1 MSNQLLTL
9 MFTQAWQIALLA
21 IVVAIVTRTITK
33 NRPHLAH
40 AMWILVLI
48 KCVTPPIWGHSLGV
62 FSQLQTRWASDEQ
75 LTNPASTLRE
85 RDPADAHLSE
95 AVERAPDGIEQSLN
109 SADTWEGAEADE
121 ETSVAIFPAG
131 DHPEVTLAVDESA
144 ASAPAEAPR
153 PGFYSWP
160 ATVLFCLVVGACVTL
175 SLMIARCVNCLRSI
189 YRHRTTEFDEPLR
202 QRLQDLAKKLRIRR
216 VPRIIV
222 SDVLFGP
229 AVLGLWRHTIVL
241 PRCLLKTSRSSLPG
255 RTFAEGEPARSES
268 KNAGLP
274 VDTACTQ
281 VAASREVLPG
291 REDLL
296 FLDPILAHELLHIRR
311 GDLTTGALQ
320 ALVQSLWWFHPAVWL
335 CNRWLS
341 REAERCCD
349 EQVIAELGCSPA
361 QYARS
366 LLSVI
371 ESKHALQPIPVFP
384 GMKPV
389 EITSQRM
396 ERIMSLRNGLKKQTP
411 LWCWLAVAALAI
423 VVLPGAVATPT
434 LDETKSVTEVEQ
446 PEVQKVEDSADAIRL
461 NEDFV
466 VTVDV
471 KPDAVVAYV
480 NEKPVR
486 LEDVI
491 PSGFILNSP
500 DHPKFVS
507 PQKLPMMIQSMLRK
521 RLPNILYGEL
531 VMQHFAAT
539 VPKEQQA
546 MVCESLKPEFRN
558 VVKNIKASEDR
569 ESDEQLSERLAQE
582 HLSLD
587 VLEHNFIRMQVV
599 SGYVQTL
606 PADSPLRA
614 REKIVET
621 VRSMIDDWMSIR
633 CDISLDENFV
643 LSRTIPIVENAVI
656 AHVNGQAVT
665 VKSVLENTS
674 TGILLKHIPEMDELD
689 RRRLVA
695 EAIEHSLPEYVF
707 QEIILQHFDAHLTPW
722 EARRLADAE
731 AERNAELFKMLPE
744 MLSKSKTLKNQE
756 QLLSDALIS
765 FADTQNRDGGVLSDL
780 FRDARVSR
788 LIGDPPSR
796 QLLGVRQVVQERCHA
811 LLLEARLRSDV
822 SLRFDDRD
830 LTDVLRTIATDYWVN
845 IAVKTR
851 HVETGDDGMFR
862 KNMKVTY
869 QCENE
874 PLGEALTAMLEPLGL
889 KVWLNAETVMIGMAK
904 EPGAADPVEKLHLR
918 SYNVADLVS
927 PIRQTP
933 IATNNA
939 ASAVPAEP
947 SPAPLQPVALT
958 TESAAAVEW
967 DFAPLV
973 ELIKTSIE
981 PESWENGR
989 GAVLSVDRKT
999 ISFVVKQTD
1008 EAHDAIAK
1016 LLSQLRKS
1024 TDSIPITAHLLRI
1037 TKDSQSKD
1045 LEERCSLHPLSDG
1058 HRWALMTPSRSED
1071 VALFLLHETVE
1082 VLSSPRILTISG
1094 QAALME
1100 VSSLVEG
1107 QSTGFRVSANPYL
1120 IADTFVIRLSH
1131 SVTIGELAKESPGAV
1146 HESLVGSGQTLV
1158 LLIEQ
1163 AGTNEATPDRYV
1175 VLLTPE
1181 HLTEEEADRK
1191 QPNEE
1196 SLRK

>member
-9 MFTQAWQIALLA
+9 MCTQAWQIALLA
-21 IVVAIVTRTITK
+21 IVVAIVTRTIAK

-48 KCVTPPIWGHSLGV
+48 KCVTPPIWGHPLGL
-62 FSQLQTRWASDEQ
+62 FSRLQAAISTEQIPVASDATSENMPQ
-75 LTNPASTLRE
+75 AAEPASSLVRPSLESELHVTGNMASDKATTPGLPTTE
-85 RDPADAHLSE
+85 SPAVTVP
-95 AVERAPDGIEQSLN
+95 AVDMS
-109 SADTWEGAEADE
+109 
-121 ETSVAIFPAG
+121 
-131 DHPEVTLAVDESA
+131 EVTATESVEGLRGL
-144 ASAPAEAPR
+144 S
-153 PGFYSWP
+153 YSWP
-160 ATVLFCLVVGACVTL
+160 AILLSCVTAGAFVTL
-175 SLMIARCVNCLRSI
+175 SLMIVRCVQCLRSI
-189 YRHRTTEFDEPLR
+189 HRHRITEFDAMLIER
-202 QRLQDLAKKLRIRR
+202 VQDLSHKLRLRR
-216 VPRIIV
+216 APRVIV

-229 AVLGLWRHTIVL
+229 AVLGLLRHTIVL
-241 PRCLLKTSRSSLPG
+241 PRCLLQTSRSFLPE
-255 RTFAEGEPARSES
+255 RIFAEGEPARRAS

-291 REDLL
+291 RQDQPKPLPGRQELQ

-320 ALVQSLWWFHPAVWL
+320 ALVQSLWWFHPAVWF

-371 ESKHALQPIPVFP
+371 ECKHQLQPIPVFP

-389 EITSQRM
+389 EITTQRM

-423 VVLPGAVATPT
+423 IVLPGAVAKSQS
-434 LDETKSVTEVEQ
+434 DETTSDAKAEQ
-446 PEVQKVEDSADAIRL
+446 PEVQTPGDSAAAIRL

-521 RLPNILYGEL
+521 QLPNVLYGEL
-531 VMQHFAAT
+531 VMQHFAAN
-539 VPKEQQA
+539 VQQEQQA

-558 VVKNIKASEDR
+558 ILKSIKSAEGC
-569 ESDEQLSERLAQE
+569 ESDAQLSERLAQE
-582 HLSLD
+582 YVSID
-587 VLEHNFIRMQVV
+587 TLEQNYIRMQVV

-614 REKIVET
+614 KEQIVESLG
-621 VRSMIDDWMSIR
+621 SMFEAWMQIR
-633 CDISLDENFV
+633 QDISLDENFV

-656 AHVNGQAVT
+656 AYVNGQAVT

-695 EAIEHSLPEYVF
+695 QAIEHSLPEYVF
-707 QEIILQHFDAHLTPW
+707 QEIILHHFDARLTPW

-830 LTDVLRTIATDYWVN
+830 LTDVVRTIATDYRVN

-851 HVETGDDGMFR
+851 PVENGDDEMFR
-862 KNMKVTY
+862 KNIKVTY

-889 KVWLNAETVMIGMAK
+889 KVCLNAETVMIGMAK
-904 EPGAADPVEKLHLR
+904 EPNAADPVEKLHLR

-973 ELIKTSIE
+973 ELIKASIE
-981 PESWENGR
+981 PESWDAGD
-989 GAVLSVDRKT
+989 GAVGEIEES
-999 ISFVVKQTD
+999 ISLVIRQTPAGH
-1008 EAHDAIAK
+1008 EAIAR

-1024 TDSIPITAHLLRI
+1024 YDSVLITCRLLKIATDSQL
-1037 TKDSQSKD
+1037 KG
-1045 LEERCSLHPLSDG
+1045 LEDKCSLHSLSDG
-1058 HRWALMTPSRSED
+1058 QRWALLTKSRSE
-1071 VALFLLHETVE
+1071 ALQKFLADEKAE
-1082 VLSSPRILTISG
+1082 VLSCPTIVTISG
-1094 QAALME
+1094 QAAL
-1100 VSSLVEG
+1100 VQVATKEG
-1107 QSTGFRVSANPYL
+1107 AALTSFQLSANPHL
-1120 IADTFVIRLSH
+1120 IADSSVIRLSH
-1131 SVTIGELAKESPGAV
+1131 SVTVGELAKDAQAV
-1146 HESLVGSGQTLV
+1146 VHDSLVGSGQTL
-1158 LLIEQ
+1158 LLVIEQ
-1163 AGTNEATPDRYV
+1163 PGKVAGPQDRFV
-1175 VLLTPE
+1175 VMLTPE
-1181 HLTEEEADRK
+1181 HVKEEEETLPR
-1191 QPNEE
+1191 
-1196 SLRK
+1196 

>member
-9 MFTQAWQIALLA
+9 MCTQAWQIALLA
-21 IVVAIVTRTITK
+21 IVVAIVTRTIAK

-48 KCVTPPIWGHSLGV
+48 KCVTPPIWGHPLGL
-62 FSQLQTRWASDEQ
+62 FSRLQAAISTEQIPVASDATSENMPQ
-75 LTNPASTLRE
+75 AAEPASSLVRPSLESELHVTGNMASDKATTPGLPTTE
-85 RDPADAHLSE
+85 SPAVTVP
-95 AVERAPDGIEQSLN
+95 AVDMS
-109 SADTWEGAEADE
+109 
-121 ETSVAIFPAG
+121 
-131 DHPEVTLAVDESA
+131 EVTATESVEGLRGL
-144 ASAPAEAPR
+144 S
-153 PGFYSWP
+153 YSWP
-160 ATVLFCLVVGACVTL
+160 AILLSCVTAGAFVTL
-175 SLMIARCVNCLRSI
+175 SLMIVRCVQCLRSI
-189 YRHRTTEFDEPLR
+189 HRHRITEFDAMLIER
-202 QRLQDLAKKLRIRR
+202 VQDLSHKLRLRR
-216 VPRIIV
+216 APRVIV

-229 AVLGLWRHTIVL
+229 AVLGLLRHTIVL
-241 PRCLLKTSRSSLPG
+241 PRCLLQTSRSFLPE
-255 RTFAEGEPARSES
+255 RIFAEGEPARRAS

-291 REDLL
+291 RQDQPKPLPGRQELQ

-320 ALVQSLWWFHPAVWL
+320 ALVQSLWWFHPAVWF

-371 ESKHALQPIPVFP
+371 ECKHQLQPIPVFP

-389 EITSQRM
+389 EITTQRM

-423 VVLPGAVATPT
+423 IVLPGAVAKSQS
-434 LDETKSVTEVEQ
+434 DETTSDAKAEQ
-446 PEVQKVEDSADAIRL
+446 PEVQTPGDSAAAIRL

-521 RLPNILYGEL
+521 QLPNVLYGEL
-531 VMQHFAAT
+531 VMQHFAAN
-539 VPKEQQA
+539 VQQEQQA

-558 VVKNIKASEDR
+558 ILKSIKSAEGC
-569 ESDEQLSERLAQE
+569 ESDAQLSERLAQE
-582 HLSLD
+582 YVSID
-587 VLEHNFIRMQVV
+587 TLEQNYIRMQVV

-614 REKIVET
+614 KEQIVESLG
-621 VRSMIDDWMSIR
+621 SMFEAWMQIR
-633 CDISLDENFV
+633 QDISLDENFV

-656 AHVNGQAVT
+656 AYVNGQAVT

-695 EAIEHSLPEYVF
+695 QAIEHSLPEYVF
-707 QEIILQHFDAHLTPW
+707 QEIILHHFDARLTPW

-830 LTDVLRTIATDYWVN
+830 LTDVVRTIATDYRVN

-851 HVETGDDGMFR
+851 PVENGDDEMFR
-862 KNMKVTY
+862 KNIKVTY

-889 KVWLNAETVMIGMAK
+889 KVCLNAETVMIGMAK
-904 EPGAADPVEKLHLR
+904 EPNAADPVEKLHLR

-981 PESWENGR
+981 PESWDAGIGAVGENGE
-989 GAVLSVDRKT
+989 S
-999 ISFVVKQTD
+999 ISLVIQQTPAGH
-1008 EAHDAIAK
+1008 EAIAR

-1024 TDSIPITAHLLRI
+1024 YDSVQINCRLLKIATDAQL
-1037 TKDSQSKD
+1037 KG
-1045 LEERCSLHPLSDG
+1045 LEDKCSLHSLSDDQ
-1058 HRWALMTPSRSED
+1058 RWALLTKSRGE
-1071 VALFLLHETVE
+1071 AIQKFLADEKVET
-1082 VLSSPRILTISG
+1082 LSCPTIMTISG
-1094 QAALME
+1094 QPALVQVATTDGAAL
-1100 VSSLVEG
+1100 
-1107 QSTGFRVSANPYL
+1107 TGFQLSANPHL
-1120 IADTFVIRLSH
+1120 IADSSVIRLSH
-1131 SVTIGELAKESPGAV
+1131 SVTVGELAKDTQAAA
-1146 HESLVGSGQTLV
+1146 HESLVGSGQTL
-1158 LLIEQ
+1158 LLVIEQ
-1163 AGTNEATPDRYV
+1163 PGKVDGQQDRFV
-1175 VLLTPE
+1175 VMMTPE
-1181 HLTEEEADRK
+1181 HLKEEEETLPR
-1191 QPNEE
+1191 
-1196 SLRK
+1196 

>member
-1 MSNQLLTL
+1 
-9 MFTQAWQIALLA
+9 
-21 IVVAIVTRTITK
+21 
-33 NRPHLAH
+33 
-40 AMWILVLI
+40 VLI

-85 RDPADAHLSE
+85 PDPADAHLSE
-95 AVERAPDGIEQSLN
+95 AVERAPDAREQSLD

-131 DHPEVTLAVDESA
+131 DPPKELLAVDESA
-144 ASAPAEAPR
+144 ASATAEAPR

-241 PRCLLKTSRSSLPG
+241 PRCLLQTSRSSLPGLPG
-255 RTFAEGEPARSES
+255 RTFAEGEPARRALD
-268 KNAGLP
+268 NVGLP
-274 VDTACTQ
+274 EGTECTQ

-291 REDLL
+291 RQDQPKPLPGRQDLL

-371 ESKHALQPIPVFP
+371 ESKHQLQPIPVFP

-396 ERIMSLRNGLKKQTP
+396 ERIMSLKTNLKKQTP

-423 VVLPGAVATPT
+423 IVLPGAVATPT

-446 PEVQKVEDSADAIRL
+446 PEVQTPGDSADAIRL
-461 NEDFV
+461 NQDFA

-480 NEKPVR
+480 NDKPVR
-486 LEDVI
+486 LADVV

-507 PQKLPMMIQSMLRK
+507 PQKRPLMIQSMLRK
-521 RLPNILYGEL
+521 HLPNVLYDEL

-539 VPKEQQA
+539 VPDEQQA
-546 MVCESLKPEFRN
+546 IVRESLKPELLN
-558 VVKNIKASEDR
+558 VLKKLKASER
-569 ESDEQLSERLAQE
+569 CESDAQLSERLAQE
-582 HLSLD
+582 YLSID
-587 VLEHNFIRMQVV
+587 TLEQSYIRMRVV

-606 PADSPLRA
+606 PVDSPLRA

-621 VRSMIDDWMSIR
+621 VRSMIDDCMSI
-633 CDISLDENFV
+633 CHDISLDENFV
-643 LSRTIPIVENAVI
+643 LSRTVPVVENAVI
-656 AHVNGQAVT
+656 SYVNGKPIT

-689 RRRLVA
+689 RRRLMA
-695 EAIEHSLPEYVF
+695 EAIEKSLPEYVF
-707 QEIILQHFDAHLTPW
+707 QEIIFQHFDAHLSLW
-722 EARRLADAE
+722 EEGQLADAE
-731 AERNAELFKMLPE
+731 AERSAELFRMLPE

-765 FADTQNRDGGVLSDL
+765 YADTQKRDGGVLSDL
-780 FRDARVSR
+780 SREARVSR

-796 QLLGVRQVVQERCHA
+796 QVLGVRQVMQDRCHT

-874 PLGEALTAMLEPLGL
+874 PLGDALTAMLEPLGL
-889 KVWLNAETVMIGMAK
+889 KVWLNAETVMIGMAE

-958 TESAAAVEW
+958 TESATAVEW
-967 DFAPLV
+967 DFATLV

-981 PESWENGR
+981 PESWEDGH
-989 GAVLSVDRKT
+989 GAILNVDRKT

-1008 EAHDAIAK
+1008 EAHGAIAK

-1024 TDSIPITAHLLRI
+1024 TDSIQITARLFRI
-1037 TKDSQSKD
+1037 TKDSQWKE

-1058 HRWALMTPSRSED
+1058 KRWALMTPSRSED
-1071 VALFLLHETVE
+1071 VALFLLHEKVE

-1107 QSTGFRVSANPYL
+1107 QSTGFRLSANPYL

>member
-21 IVVAIVTRTITK
+21 IVVAIVTRTIAR

-95 AVERAPDGIEQSLN
+95 AVERAPDAIEQSLN

-131 DHPEVTLAVDESA
+131 DPPEELLAVDESA
-144 ASAPAEAPR
+144 ASATAEAPR

-229 AVLGLWRHTIVL
+229 AVLGLLRHTIVL
-241 PRCLLKTSRSSLPG
+241 PRCLLKAESGERKVDDAALSSDRLSAFSFPLC
-255 RTFAEGEPARSES
+255 SI
-268 KNAGLP
+268 
-274 VDTACTQ
+274 
-281 VAASREVLPG
+281 
-291 REDLL
+291 
-296 FLDPILAHELLHIRR
+296 DPILAHELLHIRR
-311 GDLTTGALQ
+311 GDLRTGLLQ
-320 ALVQSLWWFHPAVWL
+320 AIVQSLWWFHPAVWF

-371 ESKHALQPIPVFP
+371 ESKHQLQPVPVFP

-396 ERIMSLRNGLKKQTP
+396 ERIMSLKTGLRKQTP

-423 VVLPGAVATPT
+423 IVLPGAVATPT

-621 VRSMIDDWMSIR
+621 VSSLIDDWMPIR

-811 LLLEARLRSDV
+811 LLIEARLRSDV

-830 LTDVLRTIATDYWVN
+830 LTDVVRTIATDYRVN

-851 HVETGDDGMFR
+851 PVETGDDGMFR
-862 KNMKVTY
+862 KNMKVRY

-889 KVWLNAETVMIGMAK
+889 KVWLNAETVMIGMAE

-981 PESWENGR
+981 PESW
-989 GAVLSVDRKT
+989 
-999 ISFVVKQTD
+999 
-1008 EAHDAIAK
+1008 DA
-1016 LLSQLRKS
+1016 
-1024 TDSIPITAHLLRI
+1024 
-1037 TKDSQSKD
+1037 
-1045 LEERCSLHPLSDG
+1045 G
-1058 HRWALMTPSRSED
+1058 MVW
-1071 VALFLLHETVE
+1071 
-1082 VLSSPRILTISG
+1082 
-1094 QAALME
+1094 
-1100 VSSLVEG
+1100 
-1107 QSTGFRVSANPYL
+1107 
-1120 IADTFVIRLSH
+1120 
-1131 SVTIGELAKESPGAV
+1131 
-1146 HESLVGSGQTLV
+1146 
-1158 LLIEQ
+1158 
-1163 AGTNEATPDRYV
+1163 
-1175 VLLTPE
+1175 
-1181 HLTEEEADRK
+1181 
-1191 QPNEE
+1191 
-1196 SLRK
+1196 